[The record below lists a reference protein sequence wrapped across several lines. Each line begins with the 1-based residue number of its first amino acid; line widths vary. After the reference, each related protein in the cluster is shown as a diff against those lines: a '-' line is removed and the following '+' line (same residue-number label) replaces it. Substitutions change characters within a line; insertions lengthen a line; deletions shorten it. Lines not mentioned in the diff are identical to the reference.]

1 MPDLDKPPS
10 DGAAKSPLTGTDVS
24 PRVIIGIVIAVV
36 CLVFVFSNT
45 AQVTFTFLWLEVSAS
60 GWVFLFL
67 LLALGFLAGLLI
79 GRNRY
84 RTK

>member
-10 DGAAKSPLTGTDVS
+10 DDAANSPLSGVDLS
-24 PRVIIGIVIAVV
+24 PKVIIGIVIAVV

-45 AQVTFTFLWLEVSAS
+45 AQVTFKFLWLEVSAS